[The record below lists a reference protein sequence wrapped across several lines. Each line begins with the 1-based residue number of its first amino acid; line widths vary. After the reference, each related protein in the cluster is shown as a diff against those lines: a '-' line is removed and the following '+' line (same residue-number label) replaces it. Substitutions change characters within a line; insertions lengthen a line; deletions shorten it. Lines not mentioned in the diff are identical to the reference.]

1 MFIFYDKFYFI
12 KLEMK
17 LKEVVLDYVI
27 IEVEM
32 ISWKLYF
39 LREIRGEKEY
49 DKCEFVFIL

>member
-49 DKCEFVFIL
+49 DKCEFVFI